1 MQKWN
6 LEQWYVSATP
16 HDTTPPV
23 SDNFG
28 QNFCCKFGRHFGI
41 HRSFVFKEV
50 EKMFMKNI
58 VLSFL
63 LQTFKSWSRLCCC
76 CCCCCCAAA
85 AVADDKLVEHSSWGF
100 NSFLKNGPT
109 PASFSF
115 FSSFQKHI
123 TIFTRNKCEKMSIQ
137 YTKPGFEL
145 MTIGTWVS
153 SHNH

>member
-76 CCCCCCAAA
+76 CCCCA

-115 FSSFQKHI
+115 IFGLFKQ
-123 TIFTRNKCEKMSIQ
+123 TLQIFTKNICEKNPIK
-137 YTKPGFEL
+137 YTVPGYKPTTFE
-145 MTIGTWVS
+145 TWVS